1 MAAHGS
7 REVDE
12 SGQASCDWLERAGIR
27 ADVGSVAG
35 LVLFDENC
43 GFCRRA
49 ILGLARA
56 DPGAE
61 LRFCALGSPHGRRIL
76 SDLGESETDRFMLV
90 TEHGVLKDAD
100 AYVGILRRLHRKRLA
115 RLLEAVP
122 RPLRRVGYGLVAR
135 NRWLLS
141 RLISAP
147 AGDLC
152 AIIDWAAYGRC
163 RDHGRGSAEGD
174 GRPRR

>member
-1 MAAHGS
+1 MTDQGS
-7 REVDE
+7 READE
-12 SGQASCDWLERAGIR
+12 SGQASRDWLERAGVR
-27 ADVGSVAG
+27 SDMGSATG
-35 LVLFDENC
+35 LALFDENC

-49 ILGLARA
+49 ILALARA
-56 DPGAE
+56 DTGAE

-76 SDLGESETDRFMLV
+76 SDLGESETDRFMLI

-100 AYVGILRRLHRKRLA
+100 AYVGILRRLHSKRLA
-115 RLLEAVP
+115 GLLEAVP
-122 RPLRRVGYGLVAR
+122 RPLRGVGYGLVAR

-147 AGDLC
+147 AGDLR
-152 AIIDWAAYGRC
+152 AITDWAAYGR
-163 RDHGRGSAEGD
+163 RSDRGRVSAEVD